1 MCRNEDF
8 YGNDVIM
15 LYAMNRNGIEDAKL
29 PIFVEPINDPPVIL
43 APKSIF
49 LGEKES
55 REGYQIFDKQ
65 RDPFEF
71 SIVEPDLRSFPGT
84 LSVLSFVMT
93 WGISCLV

>member
-8 YGNDVIM
+8 YGDDVIM
-15 LYAMNRNGIEDAKL
+15 LSAMNRNGIEHAKL
-29 PIFVEPINDPPVIL
+29 HIFVEPINDPPVIL

-49 LGEKES
+49 LGGKES

-71 SIVEPDLRSFPGT
+71 SVVEPDLRRYPGT
-84 LSVLSFVMT
+84 LT
-93 WGISCLV
+93 PCLTLLV